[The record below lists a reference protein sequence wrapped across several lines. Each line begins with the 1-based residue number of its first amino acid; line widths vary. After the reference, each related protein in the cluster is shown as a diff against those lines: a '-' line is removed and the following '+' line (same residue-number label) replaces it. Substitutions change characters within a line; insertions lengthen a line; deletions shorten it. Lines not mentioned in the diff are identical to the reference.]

1 MNSDVALIM
10 LDIPVVQCGSVNA
23 EGNFLSPQPCFSN
36 RGRDLINT
44 CPYLIFVTNFTCETC
59 GEKSAMWR
67 NFRFLYMANG
77 EKSEKCSGMLDFST

>member
-23 EGNFLSPQPCFSN
+23 EGNFLSLNHVSQTEVAIL
-36 RGRDLINT
+36 LILAHT
-44 CPYLIFVTNFTCETC
+44 SYLSQISHVRHVEK
-59 GEKSAMWR
+59 KSAMWR
-67 NFRFLYMANG
+67 NFRFIFMANG